1 MSDNLKKEF
10 STLQSDREPIA
21 IIGIG
26 CRFPGGSNNP
36 TAFWDLLVN
45 GKDAII
51 DVPKERWDIGRFY
64 DPNQDKPGK
73 MYVRSGGFLQE
84 RIDQFDA
91 LFFGISP
98 REAACLDPQQRVL
111 LEVAWEALED
121 AGLVPSQL
129 AGSDTGVYI
138 GGFMLDHMANQ
149 MSHFNR
155 NQINI
160 HSAVSFTMT
169 MLSNRLSYVFDFR
182 GPSITMDTA
191 CSSSLVTLHEACQA
205 LWQGECLL
213 ALAGGV
219 NIMHRPE
226 TPIAMCK
233 GQMLAPDGHSKSF
246 DERADGYGRGE
257 GAGIVV
263 LKPLSAA
270 LQDGDDIYALVRG
283 TGVNQDGRTSGI
295 TVPNPES
302 QEALVRQVC
311 DQANVSP
318 QQVRYVEAHGTGTA
332 VGDPLECKALGTVL
346 GQDRSPD
353 NACLVGSVKANIGHL
368 EAAAGVASVI
378 KMAMCLKY
386 KQIPPVANLENPNP
400 NIPFETLGLRLP
412 RKLEPMP
419 DGDGPTYVGI
429 NSFGYG
435 GTNAHAILEEAPVIE
450 LPFVEDTPST
460 PYLLPLSARSKE
472 ALSGQAQSYLTFI
485 EQAKAPALRDIC
497 YSASR
502 HREHHNHRLAL
513 IADSQTGMIEKLQS
527 FVKLGAESNLIMGQ
541 VIPGQAAKPV
551 FVFTGMGPQWWAMGH
566 ELLQHEPVF
575 RQKAEECDAVF
586 QRVAGWSILAEMKAD
601 ENHSKINQT
610 QIAQPANFVLQAAL
624 AALWH
629 SWGIEPAAIVGHS
642 VGEVTAA
649 YVAGVLDLEEAI
661 SVSYHRSRIQK
672 KVAGQGKMLAVKMT
686 EEEVLA
692 ILSGHEDQVS
702 IAAINSPAS
711 LTLSGDAKRLEEIAA
726 QLEAKGL
733 FNSFLR
739 VELAYHSPIMESL
752 KDELLQSLSAL
763 RPKSPAIPLYSSVTG
778 QIVNEASYDT
788 EYWYQN
794 IRQPVRFAK
803 AIENL
808 NKDGHKLF
816 LEVGSHPVLF
826 TDIKQCMLQNKVR
839 GGSVLTS
846 LRRKQP
852 EIATLLEAFG
862 SFYTLGYPIDW
873 KIFYAK
879 GGHYVKLP
887 TYPWQRETHW
897 NETEEAL
904 FDRLGEPNDHPL
916 LGHRLTAPNP
926 CWESTL
932 NQNYLPYLNDHRIQE
947 TVVLPGAV
955 YVEMGLAI
963 HQAFY
968 ENKPCTLEKL
978 TFHKTLLIHPS
989 DEPILRLNYDDA
1001 RREYTVHSRSQD
1013 DNNWTLHATGTLSM
1027 VPLSD
1032 VALINL
1038 KEICE
1043 RCQNGVMDAKTFMA
1057 QLPRGLQYGPY
1068 FQGIQQI
1075 WLGSDEVLAHI
1086 EGYEGLATE
1095 HESYRIH
1102 PTLLDISFQSLIA
1115 LLDDDDPNVYVPVS
1129 ILKLKFRASPK
1140 RQFWSYGCLT
1150 NRSAGFIDADIILCD
1165 NDGNVLVE
1173 INGLRCQP
1181 LTAAK
1186 VEELEY
1192 LKPWFYKVLW
1202 EQTQPVDMAK
1212 IEKPGSWLLFMDQGG
1227 IGEKLTEQLLAH
1239 DVRTVIQV
1247 RPGSQFQQPDEN
1259 HFLIRQD
1266 SKPDMERLME
1276 TVEVGNCQSVVYL
1289 WGLDVVTSD
1298 DDPTGLAE
1306 SVACLH
1312 FIQALLQ
1319 VDKSHPPRFFLV
1331 TRGAQPV
1338 LDSDRF
1344 VLAQAPIV
1352 GIGRVAA
1359 TEEPS
1364 YRCTLVDI
1372 DPDDGVDSIPLLA
1385 RELLANSPEQEL
1397 ALRGNERY
1405 VYRLVRESVETLAL
1419 EANQQ
1424 IPLSVSTE
1432 HPFELEIGTPGILD
1446 ELRFRETQRREPGPR
1461 EVEIKIHASAINT
1474 QDVLT
1479 VNKRLP
1485 NKVLENSFYGDSL
1498 GMEAAGHIVRVGE
1511 AVKNYQVGDAIVALL
1526 RGSFRT
1532 YVTLPIDA
1540 LFAVPKWA
1548 HISHY
1553 ESVGLLWAFVTAYY
1567 GLHHV
1572 ARLQPGEKV
1581 LIHAATE
1588 GIDLAALQVAQWIG
1602 ADVFATV
1609 DSQAKRD
1616 YLSSLGIKHLMDS
1629 HSLDFVDQIKAL
1641 TNGKGVDVILNSLT
1655 GEFALKNFSILAP
1668 YGRYIEIGQQSP
1680 GEKAMPSLDSNFTF
1694 AVINI
1699 ERMMGERPEL
1709 FRQILN
1715 EVWER
1720 FQARDFTPLPIKNF
1734 PAVQIVEAFR
1744 SMAQSTA
1751 LGKSVISMQ
1760 DQSPVSILPRV
1771 EAQKLF
1777 KPEATYLI
1785 TGGFGGLGL
1794 ELAKWMV
1801 AEGVRHLVL
1810 MGRRGAATPE
1820 AQQAVQELEQAGT
1833 QVRAVAVDVT
1843 QEEQITQLLANIAD
1857 SMPPLRGII
1866 HTAAVLDDGVLINLD
1881 KTRFAT
1887 VMAPKALGA
1896 WYLHQHTLNIPL
1908 DFFVLFSS
1916 VSSLIGNWGQANY
1929 VAANTFL
1936 DILAH
1941 YRRARGLPAISIN
1954 WGAVE
1959 TGLAVR
1965 NEEIKQHFE
1974 RLGIQYLSSVDTMA
1988 ALGHMMRWNPIQIG
2002 VFNVDWNNMSGSNN
2016 PRFSHLIQ
2024 KSEEGDGRIAAIIAL
2039 RHELLT
2045 LEPEDGQERIA
2056 SLLTKM
2062 VANQLRLA
2070 IDKVDRYQ
2078 ELSLMG
2084 MESLTAAELQTEI
2097 YKTFGIQFS
2106 MLELMTGNS
2115 IAKLT
2120 EQLMLKIADSATET
2134 AHN

>member
-1 MSDNLKKEF
+1 MRNFDNKIK
-10 STLQSDREPIA
+10 SVNQEPIA

-36 TAFWDLLVN
+36 ATFWELLKS
-45 GKDAII
+45 GKDAIVE
-51 DVPKERWDIGRFY
+51 VPKERWSLDRFY
-64 DPNQDKPGK
+64 DPNPEKPGK
-73 MYVRSGGFLQE
+73 MYVRSGGFLQQ

-98 REAACLDPQQRVL
+98 REAIFLDPQQCVL

-129 AGSDTGVYI
+129 AGSETGVYI
-138 GGFMLDHMANQ
+138 GGFMLDNMASQ
-149 MSHFNR
+149 MSHFNL

-233 GQMLAPDGHSKSF
+233 GQFLAPDGHSKSF

-295 TVPNPES
+295 TVPNPEA
-302 QEALVRQVC
+302 QKALIRQVC
-311 DQANVSP
+311 AQTKVMP
-318 QQVRYVEAHGTGTA
+318 HQIRYIEAHGTGTEL
-332 VGDPLECKALGTVL
+332 GDPTEASALGEVL
-346 GQDRSPD
+346 GKQRLPGK
-353 NACLVGSVKANIGHL
+353 ACLIGSVKANIGHL
-368 EAAAGVASVI
+368 EAAAGIAGLI
-378 KMAMCLKY
+378 KAALCLKHQ
-386 KQIPPVANLENPNP
+386 QIPPLANLETPNP
-400 NIPFETLGLRLP
+400 QIPFEELGLRLP
-412 RKLEPMP
+412 RSLEPMP
-419 DGDGPTYVGI
+419 EGEGPAYVAI
-429 NSFGYG
+429 NAFGYG
-435 GTNAHAILEEAPVIE
+435 GTNAHAILQEASMKKEALTTLMPPKGVKKFLNALDDVMHKITPQEQNPKQALAVVEET
-450 LPFVEDTPST
+450 FSR

-472 ALSGQAQSYLTFI
+472 ALSAQAQSYLTFI
-485 EQAKAPALRDIC
+485 EGGNAPALRDIC

-513 IADSQTGMIEKLQS
+513 LADSQTGMIEQLQS
-527 FVKLGAESNLIMGQ
+527 FVKLGAESHLIMGQ
-541 VIPGQAAKPV
+541 VIPGQAARPV

-601 ENHSKINQT
+601 ENHSKITQT
-610 QIAQPANFVLQAAL
+610 QIAQPANFVLQVAL
-624 AALWH
+624 TALWH

-661 SVSYHRSRIQK
+661 SVSYHRSRVQK

-686 EEEVLA
+686 QEDVLA

-702 IAAINSPAS
+702 IAAINSPTS
-711 LTLSGDAKRLEEIAA
+711 VTLSGEAKRLEEIAA
-726 QLEAKGL
+726 QLEAKGV
-733 FNSFLR
+733 FNRFLR
-739 VELAYHSPIMESL
+739 VELAYHSPIMEPL
-752 KDELLQSLSAL
+752 KDDLLQSLSAL
-763 RPKSPAIPLYSSVTG
+763 CPKSPAIPLYSSVTG
-778 QIVNEASYDT
+778 QMVKEASYDA

-794 IRQPVRFAK
+794 IRQPVQFAK
-803 AIENL
+803 AIQNL

-816 LEVGSHPVLF
+816 IEVGPHPVLF
-826 TDIKQCMLQNKVR
+826 TDIKQCLLQNNVR

-873 KIFYAK
+873 QKFYAN
-879 GGHYVKLP
+879 GGAYVKLP
-887 TYPWQRETHW
+887 TYPWQRETYWH
-897 NETEEAL
+897 ETEEAL
-904 FDRLGEPNDHPL
+904 FDRLGDPNDHPL

-932 NQNYLPYLNDHRIQE
+932 NQNYLPYLNDHCIQE

-978 TFHKTLLIHPS
+978 TFHQTLLIHPS
-989 DEPILRLNYDDA
+989 DEPRLRLNYDDA

-1013 DNNWTLHATGTLSM
+1013 DNNWTLHATGTLSL

-1032 VALINL
+1032 VAQINR

-1043 RCQNGVMDAKTFMA
+1043 RCQKGVIDAKTFMA

-1068 FQGIQQI
+1068 FQGLQKI
-1075 WLGSDEVLAHI
+1075 WLGSDEVLAQI
-1086 EGYEGLATE
+1086 EGYEKLATE

-1115 LLDDDDPNVYVPVS
+1115 LLDDDDANVYVPVS
-1129 ILKLKFRASPK
+1129 ILKFKFRASPT

-1165 NDGNVLVE
+1165 DEGNVLVE
-1173 INGLRCQP
+1173 VNGLRCQA

-1202 EQTQPVDMAK
+1202 EPAQPVDMAK
-1212 IEKPGSWLLFMDQGG
+1212 TEKPGNWLLFMDQGG
-1227 IGEKLTEQLLAH
+1227 IGEKLAEQLLAH
-1239 DVRTVIQV
+1239 DVGTVIQV
-1247 RPGSQFQQPDEN
+1247 RPGSQFQQQDKT
-1259 HFLIRQD
+1259 HFLIRRD
-1266 SKPDMERLME
+1266 SKPDMAQLME
-1276 TVEVGNCQSVVYL
+1276 TVAVGNCQRVVYL
-1289 WGLDVVTSD
+1289 WGLDIVTCD

-1312 FIQALLQ
+1312 FIQSLYQ
-1319 VDKSHPPRFFLV
+1319 TDKSHPPRFFLV

-1338 LDSDRF
+1338 LDSEPF
-1344 VLAQAPIV
+1344 ALAQVPIV

-1359 TEEPS
+1359 TEDPS

-1372 DPDDGVDSIPLLA
+1372 DPDNSVDSIPLLA

-1424 IPLSVSTE
+1424 TPLSVSTA
-1432 HPFELEIGTPGILD
+1432 HPFELEIGTPAILD

-1474 QDVLT
+1474 QDVLK

-1498 GMEAAGHIVRVGE
+1498 GMEATGRIVRVGDG
-1511 AVKNYQVGDAIVALL
+1511 VKDYRAGDAIVALF
-1526 RGSFRT
+1526 RGSLRT

-1540 LFAVPKWA
+1540 LFSVPKWA
-1548 HISHY
+1548 HIRY
-1553 ESVGLLWAFVTAYY
+1553 EESAGLLWAFVTAYY

-1572 ARLQPGEKV
+1572 ARLQPGEQV
-1581 LIHAATE
+1581 LIHAATAS
-1588 GIDLAALQVAQWIG
+1588 IDLAALQVAQWIG
-1602 ADVFATV
+1602 AEVFATV
-1609 DSQAKRD
+1609 ESQAKRD
-1616 YLSSLGIKHLMDS
+1616 YLNSLGIKHLMDS

-1668 YGRYIEIGQQSP
+1668 YGR
-1680 GEKAMPSLDSNFTF
+1680 
-1694 AVINI
+1694 
-1699 ERMMGERPEL
+1699 
-1709 FRQILN
+1709 
-1715 EVWER
+1715 
-1720 FQARDFTPLPIKNF
+1720 
-1734 PAVQIVEAFR
+1734 
-1744 SMAQSTA
+1744 
-1751 LGKSVISMQ
+1751 
-1760 DQSPVSILPRV
+1760 
-1771 EAQKLF
+1771 
-1777 KPEATYLI
+1777 
-1785 TGGFGGLGL
+1785 
-1794 ELAKWMV
+1794 
-1801 AEGVRHLVL
+1801 
-1810 MGRRGAATPE
+1810 
-1820 AQQAVQELEQAGT
+1820 
-1833 QVRAVAVDVT
+1833 
-1843 QEEQITQLLANIAD
+1843 
-1857 SMPPLRGII
+1857 
-1866 HTAAVLDDGVLINLD
+1866 
-1881 KTRFAT
+1881 
-1887 VMAPKALGA
+1887 
-1896 WYLHQHTLNIPL
+1896 
-1908 DFFVLFSS
+1908 
-1916 VSSLIGNWGQANY
+1916 
-1929 VAANTFL
+1929 
-1936 DILAH
+1936 
-1941 YRRARGLPAISIN
+1941 
-1954 WGAVE
+1954 
-1959 TGLAVR
+1959 
-1965 NEEIKQHFE
+1965 
-1974 RLGIQYLSSVDTMA
+1974 
-1988 ALGHMMRWNPIQIG
+1988 
-2002 VFNVDWNNMSGSNN
+2002 
-2016 PRFSHLIQ
+2016 
-2024 KSEEGDGRIAAIIAL
+2024 
-2039 RHELLT
+2039 
-2045 LEPEDGQERIA
+2045 
-2056 SLLTKM
+2056 
-2062 VANQLRLA
+2062 
-2070 IDKVDRYQ
+2070 
-2078 ELSLMG
+2078 
-2084 MESLTAAELQTEI
+2084 
-2097 YKTFGIQFS
+2097 
-2106 MLELMTGNS
+2106 
-2115 IAKLT
+2115 
-2120 EQLMLKIADSATET
+2120 
-2134 AHN
+2134 